1 MTNNRTF
8 DAIIVGGSYS
18 GLSAAMTLG
27 RSLRQILVIDSGAP
41 CNNQTPHSHNFITHD
56 GHTPRQIAEAAKK
69 QVEAYD
75 TVHFHN
81 GLAVNGKK
89 ANDGFEI
96 MTEAGEVFTSRKLLF
111 ATGIRDLMP
120 DIRGFSDCW
129 GISILHCPYCHG
141 YEVRNKKTG
150 LILNGDMAL
159 EFAKMINH
167 WTKDLTLFTNGP
179 STLTS
184 EQTNLLKRHNIQIN
198 EKEIVA
204 FSHKNGSVQT
214 MHFKD
219 GSECPMTALYT
230 RADFIQH
237 CPIPEQLGCTLNDK
251 GLIEV
256 DMLQKTSVDGIYAS
270 GDNSSFGRAVSLSV
284 ASGAMAGMALNK
296 EMIEEDF

>member
-27 RSLRQILVIDSGAP
+27 RSMRQVLVIDSGAP

-56 GHTPRQIAEAAKK
+56 GHTPREIAEAAKK

-75 TVHFHN
+75 TVHFHS

-89 ANDGFEI
+89 VNDGFEVT
-96 MTEAGEVFTSRKLLF
+96 TEAGEVFTSRKLLF
-111 ATGIRDLMP
+111 ATGIRDIMP

-141 YEVRNKKTG
+141 YEVKNKKTG
-150 LILNGDMAL
+150 LILNDDMAL

-198 EKEIVA
+198 EKEIEA
-204 FSHKNGSVQT
+204 FSHKNGNVQT

-230 RADFIQH
+230 RVDFVQH

>member
-8 DAIIVGGSYS
+8 DTIIVGGSYS

-27 RSLRQILVIDSGAP
+27 RSLRQVLVIDSGVP
-41 CNNQTPHSHNFITHD
+41 CNYQTPHSHNFITHD
-56 GHTPRQIAEAAKK
+56 GHTPREIAEAAKK

-75 TVHFHN
+75 TVHFHS

-96 MTEAGEVFTSRKLLF
+96 TTEAGEVFTSRKQLF
-111 ATGIRDLMP
+111 ATGIRDIMP

-129 GISILHCPYCHG
+129 GISVLHCPYCHG

-167 WTKDLTLFTNGP
+167 WTKDLTLFTNAP

-198 EKEIVA
+198 EKEIEA
-204 FSHKNGSVQT
+204 FSHKNGYVQT

-219 GSECPMTALYT
+219 GSECPMTTLYT

-237 CPIPEQLGCTLNDK
+237 CPIPEQLDCTLNDK

-284 ASGAMAGMALNK
+284 ASRAMAGMALNK